1 MNPER
6 FVVFCLLL
14 SHHFKY
20 ETMDL
25 QDFRRHGHA
34 LIDWMADYFEN
45 VDKQPVV
52 SPVKPGEVLAHFPMD
67 PPETPDDFDRLMDDF
82 NKIIMPGITHWQH
95 PGWHA
100 YFTANNSYPSILA
113 EMLTATL
120 GAQCMSWQTSPAAT
134 ELEERMMEWLR
145 KMTGLPDDFTGVIQ
159 DTASTATLVS
169 LLTAR
174 ERATDYRVNSKGFHK
189 EKTFTV
195 YCSAE
200 AHSSIERA
208 VKIAGFGSRHLRKIE
223 VDKNFAMNPAAL
235 EAAINDDIRNNF
247 EPLAVIAAFG
257 TTGSTAID
265 PLASISEIC
274 KKNRLWLHVD
284 AAWAGTALLLPEMR
298 DTIRGI
304 ENVDTFVFNP
314 HKWMFTNFDC
324 SAYFVKDKAAL
335 IRTFEILPEYLKTPE
350 GKRVNN
356 YRDWGIQLGRRFR
369 ALKLWFVI
377 RSFGVAGLQDKI
389 RNHIRWAKDF
399 AGWAEQEPGFELLAP
414 APLATVC
421 FRIKPKDITDEDK
434 LNLLNQKYLEKINAD
449 GHIFLT
455 HTKLS
460 GRFTIRFVVGQT
472 NTEKK
477 HVEEAWE
484 IIKKASEAFL

>member
-1 MNPER
+1 
-6 FVVFCLLL
+6 
-14 SHHFKY
+14 
-20 ETMDL
+20 MDL
-25 QDFRRHGHA
+25 KDFRRHGHA
-34 LIDWMADYFEN
+34 LVDWMADYFEN
-45 VDKQPVV
+45 VDKKPVV
-52 SPVKPGEVLAHFPMD
+52 SPVKPGEVLAQLPIR
-67 PPETPDDFDRLMDDF
+67 PPEKPEGFDQLMDDF
-82 NKIIMPGITHWQH
+82 NTVIMPGISHWQH

-134 ELEERMMEWLR
+134 ELEERVMQWLGQ
-145 KMTGLPDDFTGVIQ
+145 MIGLQDTFTGVIQ

-174 ERATDYRVNSKGFHK
+174 EKKSDFRINSKGFHK
-189 EKTFTV
+189 EKTFTI
-195 YCSAE
+195 YCSTE

-208 VKIAGFGSRHLRKIE
+208 VKIAGFGSKHLRKIP
-223 VDKNFAMNPAAL
+223 VDHSFAMDPAAL
-235 EAAINDDIRNNF
+235 ETTINEDIHNNF
-247 EPLAVIAAFG
+247 EPLAVIAALG
-257 TTGSTAID
+257 TTGSTAVD
-265 PLASISEIC
+265 PLESIGKIC
-274 KKNRLWLHVD
+274 KKHLLWLHVD

-298 DTIRGI
+298 HTIRGI

-350 GKRVNN
+350 DKRVNN

-377 RSFGVAGLQDKI
+377 RSFGVEGLQEKI
-389 RNHIRWAKDF
+389 RNHINRASDF
-399 AGWAEQEPGFELLAP
+399 AGWVEHEPGFELLAP

-421 FRIKPKDITDEDK
+421 FRLKPKGLIDETR
-434 LNLLNQKYLEKINAD
+434 LNTLNQEFLNKINAD
-449 GHIFLT
+449 GSIFLT

-460 GRFTIRFVVGQT
+460 GKFAIRFVVGQT

-477 HVEEAWE
+477 HVEAAWE
-484 IIKKASEAFL
+484 IIKKASGALR